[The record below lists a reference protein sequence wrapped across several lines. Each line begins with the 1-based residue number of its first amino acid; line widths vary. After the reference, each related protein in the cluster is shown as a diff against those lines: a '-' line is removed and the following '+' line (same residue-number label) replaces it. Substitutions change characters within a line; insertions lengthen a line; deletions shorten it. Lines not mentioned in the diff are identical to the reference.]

1 VSGTISHPAP
11 AAMSTSR
18 LVHCT
23 FPKDMIRE
31 PLLYNLGRDFRV
43 VPNIRGATISDEIGL
58 VYLELEGPEAE
69 IDRAVGYLKSRGVR
83 IETVTGGLPTGGL
96 PPQPI

>member
-1 VSGTISHPAP
+1 MT
-11 AAMSTSR
+11 STR

-31 PLLYNLGRDFRV
+31 PLLYNLGRDFKV

-58 VYLELEGPEAE
+58 VYLELQGPDPE
-69 IDRAVGYLKSRGVR
+69 IEKAIAYLSSRGVR
-83 IETVTGGLPTGGL
+83 IDPMPGGVPKGGVA
-96 PPQPI
+96 PHPGR

>member
-1 VSGTISHPAP
+1 MTS
-11 AAMSTSR
+11 SR

-23 FPKDMIRE
+23 FPKEMIRE

-58 VYLELEGPEAE
+58 VYLELEGPDPE
-69 IDRAVGYLKSRGVR
+69 IDRAVQYLASRGVK
-83 IETVTGGLPTGGL
+83 IEPVAGGMPKGAL
-96 PPQPI
+96 PPRPGT

>member
-1 VSGTISHPAP
+1 MT
-11 AAMSTSR
+11 STR

-43 VPNIRGATISDEIGL
+43 IPNIRGATISDEIGL
-58 VYLELEGPEAE
+58 VYLELQGADPE
-69 IDRAVGYLKSRGVR
+69 IDRAVAYLTSRGVK
-83 IETVTGGLPTGGL
+83 IEAVAGGMPKSGLPQRPGA
-96 PPQPI
+96 

>member
-1 VSGTISHPAP
+1 MTA
-11 AAMSTSR
+11 TR

-23 FPKDMIRE
+23 FPTQMIRE

-58 VYLELEGPEAE
+58 VYLELEGADVE
-69 IDRAVGYLKSRGVR
+69 IDKAVDYLSSRGVK
-83 IETVTGGLPTGGL
+83 IETVTGGMPAGGM
-96 PPQPI
+96 PPPRPLS